1 MAAQQPMDEAARDVM
16 LAEYKSLRDEILK
29 KMDHRTTYRLATLTL
44 SVGATGVGIQ
54 LKSPLLLLLVPI
66 ITLLLGNLTAFQTIQ
81 VSRLST
87 YVREHIERPLRNDF
101 PDAMG
106 WHHSNAN
113 RQMRLRESLA
123 VSYIPNAAIPIV
135 PSLVA
140 LGLAWTYDGALLGKI
155 FLTCVD
161 VGLLTYFLSL
171 YIQRRLD
178 L

>member
-1 MAAQQPMDEAARDVM
+1 M
-16 LAEYKSLRDEILK
+16 LAEYRALRDEILK

-44 SVGATGVGIQ
+44 SVGATGVGVQ
-54 LKSPLLLLLVPI
+54 LKSPLLLLLVPM

-87 YVREHIERPLRNDF
+87 YVREQIEKPLRNEF
-101 PDAMG
+101 PDSMG
-106 WHHSNAN
+106 WHHSNGN
-113 RQMRLRESLA
+113 RTARLRESLA

-140 LGLAWTYDGALLGKI
+140 AGLAWTYGDNLPGKV

-161 VGLLTYFLSL
+161 AVLLIYFLYL
-171 YIQRRLD
+171 YIQKRLD